1 MDASEVDGLTQSKPI
16 EMEYVHALTFATGT
30 AHLNVD
36 DAQELQ
42 EPLFPDYRAE
52 APPAPKLNSP
62 GIVAKDITAAF
73 TSAAASMFLPEANV
87 EYCSLL
93 MACST

>member
-1 MDASEVDGLTQSKPI
+1 MDVSDIDGLTQSKPI
-16 EMEYVHALTFATGT
+16 EMQYVHALTSATGT
-30 AHLNVD
+30 AHLNMD
-36 DAQELQ
+36 DSQQLQ

-62 GIVAKDITAAF
+62 GIVATDITAAF

>member
-1 MDASEVDGLTQSKPI
+1 MDVSDLDGLTQSKPV
-16 EMEYVHALTFATGT
+16 ETQYVEALTFAIGT
-30 AHLNVD
+30 AHLNVED
-36 DAQELQ
+36 VQQLQ
-42 EPLFPDYRAE
+42 EPLFPDYNAQ

-62 GIVAKDITAAF
+62 GIVATDITAAF